1 MTEVDDGNDDYI
13 YDDAVYTVTVEVKDE
28 GGKLVATPTYTANGA
43 EAEDITFVNT
53 YVPEVGLKV
62 TKTVTSKPANGS
74 YYKEGET
81 VKYKIVV
88 TNTGECDLTDV
99 KVDDELTGDHWVV
112 KKLAAGASKDFTTS
126 YKVTKDDVKAGSVLN
141 AVTAEADNPVDPDKP
156 LKDKDKVE
164 VPTGSEKTPPTPP
177 RKKVIPQTGD
187 DTPTG
192 AMAALTVFGA
202 AALTAGTVLQRRKR
216 K

>member
-1 MTEVDDGNDDYI
+1 
-13 YDDAVYTVTVEVKDE
+13 TVV
-28 GGKLVATPTYTANGA
+28 
-43 EAEDITFVNT
+43 
-53 YVPEVGLKV
+53 
-62 TKTVTSKPANGS
+62 SKPANGS

-112 KKLAAGASKDFTTS
+112 KKLAAGASKNFTTS
-126 YKVTKDDVKAGSVLN
+126 YKVTKADVKAGSVLN
-141 AVTAEADNPVDPDKP
+141 VVTAEADNPVDPDKP
-156 LKDKDKVE
+156 LKDKDDVK
-164 VPTGSEKTPPTPP
+164 VPTGEEKNPPSPP
-177 RKKVIPQTGD
+177 RKKVVPQTGD

-192 AMAALTVFGA
+192 AMALMTVFGA
-202 AALTAGTVLQRRKR
+202 AALTAGTVLKRKR